1 MISVTQLSSYVY
13 CPRKLFISSILKIKE
28 PPKESLIKGKV
39 WHQTFDLINKGEKNV
54 VFEIKSVVYEDILDL
69 YKKNFSKYLRKS
81 IINNKKSLASFNIS
95 PLSLFKEFWPNILEE
110 AKLRAFNV
118 YSFILRER
126 IVPPINNQLLW
137 DRLSPKIY
145 SEQYVVSEKLG
156 VSGIIDFIEVYS
168 LNNNEF
174 YVPIELKTGKHP
186 SNGIWDTHKV
196 QIGAYI
202 LILESIGKN
211 SFEGFLKYSGL
222 NDKKSILMDKNL
234 REYLLKI
241 IEETKKV
248 LSLKEPPHKIN
259 NKNKCEACSFKE
271 LCYDEETLKIRLK
284 EVFRNS
290 T

>member
-39 WHQTFDLINKGEKNV
+39 WHQTFDLINKEEKNV
-54 VFEIKSVVYEDILDL
+54 VFEIKSVVYEDILDI

-95 PLSLFKEFWPNILEE
+95 SLSLFKEFWPNILEE

-118 YSFILRER
+118 YSFIMRER
-126 IVPPINNQLLW
+126 IAPPINNQLLW
-137 DRLSPKIY
+137 DTLSPKIY

-168 LNNNEF
+168 LNNKEF

-196 QIGAYI
+196 QIGTYI
-202 LILESIGKN
+202 LILESMGKN
-211 SFEGFLKYSGL
+211 SFEGCLKYSGL
-222 NDKKSILMDKNL
+222 NDKKIILMDKNL

-248 LSLKEPPHKIN
+248 LSSKEPPHKIN

-271 LCYDEETLKIRLK
+271 LCYNEEALKIRLK
-284 EVFRNS
+284 ELFKNS